1 MGRVPDGSSGRI
13 AWMMVIGLMAMVG
26 SPSLAVGHSGG
37 HGGGRPHRAP
47 APQHAYRPPRMPHP
61 AVARPKVTQP
71 RPTATHAP
79 NHNNRTKQPVAVAHR
94 NAMANRSQAIPGNN
108 RRNQTIANRPATN
121 NQYLYGYGSGG
132 RPYRAYGYGR
142 GYRNRYYGAGYGYGR
157 SQGLYRGIVS
167 RLRSVHTSLARLD
180 HDYQGHRVKA
190 MRQIAQ
196 AIRQVSHGYYSGYS
210 STRFASGMSNPMFR
224 MASQTGP
231 RRSNLGNNRQPMSQ
245 AQSDARMNQALR
257 QLQGIEM
264 QLVNQN
270 SGTLGG
276 ANASGHIQ
284 LAIQELNTALKI
296 R

>member
-1 MGRVPDGSSGRI
+1 MGRVPVRSTGRI
-13 AWMMVIGLMAMVG
+13 AWMMVIGLLAMVG
-26 SPSLAVGHSGG
+26 SPPLAAGHSGG

-47 APQHAYRPPRMPHP
+47 APQHAYRPPRMPSQ
-61 AVARPKVTQP
+61 ALARPKVTHP
-71 RPTATHAP
+71 RPTATHAL
-79 NHNNRTKQPVAVAHR
+79 NHNNRNNPPVAMARR
-94 NAMANRSQAIPGNN
+94 NAMANPSLAIIPGN
-108 RRNQTIANRPATN
+108 RLSQTIANRPAMN

-180 HDYQGHRVKA
+180 HDYQGHRVRA

-196 AIRQVSHGYYSGYS
+196 AIRQVSHGYSNGYS
-210 STRFASGMSNPMFR
+210 YARYGSGMSNSMFR
-224 MASQTGP
+224 MASQTGT
-231 RRSNLGNNRQPMSQ
+231 RRSNIGNNRQPMSQ
-245 AQSDARMNQALR
+245 AQSDARMTQALR

-270 SGTLGG
+270 YGTLGG
-276 ANASGHIQ
+276 ANASSHIQ
-284 LAIQELNTALKI
+284 SAIQELNTALKI